1 MKLRELD
8 PVDNGNVPG
17 GSVRR
22 RIARGITLGLVV
34 SLVLAT
40 IGIVSVELYLR
51 NRIEGCLAAG
61 LRDDLGSSVD
71 VDLGPRPVVFS
82 LIDRRIPELT
92 VDGDDVQFGPA
103 VGMAVHATLHQV
115 SMAQG
120 GASATVG
127 SSEARVDWS
136 AEAIQRTLHGLA
148 GEVGMSAAD
157 GTVDVTVVIGVVS
170 VRLRP
175 YVEDGVIRVEIVS
188 SRGIPPQL
196 ANEIA
201 DLLTE
206 SLRDYPLGLR
216 PESVTVADTGIRV
229 ELRGGATELPVSSDT
244 C

>member
-1 MKLRELD
+1 MKRQELD
-8 PVDNGNVPG
+8 PVDNGKAPG
-17 GSVRR
+17 RSVRR
-22 RIARGITLGLVV
+22 RIARGMTVGLVV
-34 SLVLAT
+34 ALVLAT

-71 VDLGPRPVVFS
+71 VDLGPRPVVLS
-82 LIDRRIPELT
+82 LIDRQIPELT
-92 VDGDDVQFGPA
+92 VDGDDAQFGPA
-103 VGMAVHATLHQV
+103 EGMAVHATLHQV
-115 SMAQG
+115 STAQD

-148 GEVGMSAAD
+148 GEVSMSAAD
-157 GTVDVTVVIGVVS
+157 GTVDVTGVIGVVS

-175 YVEDGVIRVEIVS
+175 YIEDGVIRVEIVS
-188 SRGIPPQL
+188 SRGVPTQL

-216 PESVTVADTGIRV
+216 PESVTVADAGIRV
-229 ELRGGATELPVSSDT
+229 ELRGGATELPISGDT

>member
-92 VDGDDVQFGPA
+92 VDGDDAQFGPA

-157 GTVDVTVVIGVVS
+157 GTVDVTGVIGVV
-170 VRLRP
+170 
-175 YVEDGVIRVEIVS
+175 
-188 SRGIPPQL
+188 
-196 ANEIA
+196 
-201 DLLTE
+201 
-206 SLRDYPLGLR
+206 
-216 PESVTVADTGIRV
+216 
-229 ELRGGATELPVSSDT
+229 
-244 C
+244 